1 LIPPTIKEDLREALL
16 YAYFAVRYYDD
27 HIYKVIQTRT
37 SHFQGDPE
45 LSKLMGKD
53 GSFQKLTGDESKYSR
68 YRLNQTA
75 FEAAI
80 DKDYVDVAFHF
91 IETGEATI
99 TWELIRK
106 MIARRQEYLVKQCIK
121 YGSKFDAGMA
131 SAGLKKMLFAGRAAA
146 AIEDRAIRLVDF
158 VQVMLELNWSSK
170 EISEVLH
177 NYSKKGKIDNFDLR
191 ELFLMFAVKRKI
203 KLMSMLINGDQ
214 FQMEFS
220 EENFLDVLENDAFD
234 MAVLLYREYFL

>member
-1 LIPPTIKEDLREALL
+1 
-16 YAYFAVRYYDD
+16 
-27 HIYKVIQTRT
+27 
-37 SHFQGDPE
+37 
-45 LSKLMGKD
+45 
-53 GSFQKLTGDESKYSR
+53 
-68 YRLNQTA
+68 
-75 FEAAI
+75 
-80 DKDYVDVAFHF
+80 
-91 IETGEATI
+91 
-99 TWELIRK
+99 
-106 MIARRQEYLVKQCIK
+106 
-121 YGSKFDAGMA
+121 MA

-158 VQVMLELNWSSK
+158 VQVMLELNWTSK